1 MYRGIKK
8 KKAREN
14 SKDVKL
20 AQTSRYQNLSFSTT
34 HHLNRSAMA
43 MGGVSQRGD
52 KLACILWTKIGYL
65 EIALK

>member
-20 AQTSRYQNLSFSTT
+20 AQTSRYQNLSSSTT
-34 HHLNRSAMA
+34 HHL
-43 MGGVSQRGD
+43 
-52 KLACILWTKIGYL
+52 
-65 EIALK
+65 E